1 VVNRDAQLD
10 HRPDLL
16 FSGPFDAPG
25 GVFSADGSSRL
36 SRAKRVFGTLERVT
50 SRRFGREVFRETLDK
65 NEKEKNTMALYENA
79 IKLKGFVGKDA
90 EAKGAGNASGAMTT
104 FSLATKSSY
113 KNKHTNEWISRT
125 EWHRVLCFAASA
137 EYAKDL
143 RKGDYVEIEGELR
156 SSEFESE
163 VGSGATAT
171 SIKRRNWEV
180 RATEVRKLARL
191 AKPDDS
197 SDSLPPEGDNAL

>member
-1 VVNRDAQLD
+1 M
-10 HRPDLL
+10 
-16 FSGPFDAPG
+16 
-25 GVFSADGSSRL
+25 
-36 SRAKRVFGTLERVT
+36 
-50 SRRFGREVFRETLDK
+50 
-65 NEKEKNTMALYENA
+65 TMALYENV

-90 EAKGAGNASGAMTT
+90 EAKGAGNANGAMTT

-113 KNKHTNEWISRT
+113 KNKRTNEWISRT

-156 SSEFESE
+156 SSEFDSE